1 MDLMKVGLSYLDAV
15 SKPEYN
21 PTLKAVSIIFNH
33 IVNIF
38 LTVFSNEDF
47 FWQDQKWLSEYE
59 SL

>member
-1 MDLMKVGLSYLDAV
+1 MKVGLSYLDAV

-47 FWQDQKWLSEYE
+47 FWQDQK
-59 SL
+59 